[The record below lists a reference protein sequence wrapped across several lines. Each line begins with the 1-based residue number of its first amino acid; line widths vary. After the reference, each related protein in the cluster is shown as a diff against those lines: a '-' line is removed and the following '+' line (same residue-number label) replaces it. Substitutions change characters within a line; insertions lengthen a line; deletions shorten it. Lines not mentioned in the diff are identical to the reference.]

1 MSMREKITEI
11 IANDLH
17 RIPDEKR
24 DSNRRFYYADYKDN
38 LIHPM
43 VEKHFREYNAAD
55 GGEMEAKGDRP
66 AKMASIASSSAMTF
80 NLLGNEKIVMKQG
93 QGFAAGTYDIS
104 YEKQMHTLNIGSNPA
119 NLDAFLANEAAGE
132 AIFCEMKMMEW
143 LGKPGALKAAYLD
156 AKSYF
161 CEDAFKVFSAIA
173 KALRSAEVPNKDGM
187 YPSIFAQYDGWQM
200 FKHTL
205 AIYNATA
212 HKTKEAFNKAR
223 AKNPIKSM
231 EGQFKKITLA
241 NVVFEMDLALIEDE
255 KLRSAYAAAL
265 ECEHEEA
272 ARFIDVM
279 LTTKVDGMG
288 LQELFQKNC
297 GADFDICYRS
307 AADFVAMFEKTEDE
321 RDYLKRYCC

>member
-1 MSMREKITEI
+1 MREKITEI

-119 NLDAFLANEAAGE
+119 NLDAFLANDAAGE
-132 AIFCEMKMMEW
+132 AIFCEMKMLEW
-143 LGKPGALKAAYLD
+143 LGKPGALKAAYL
-156 AKSYF
+156 KESNYF
-161 CEDAFKVFSAIA
+161 CKEAYEVFSAIA
-173 KALRSAEVPNKDGM
+173 KALRSTEAPNKDDA
-187 YPSIFAQYDGWQM
+187 YPSIFTQYDGWQM

-212 HKTKEAFNKAR
+212 HNTKEAFNKAKT
-223 AKNPIKSM
+223 KNPIESM
-231 EGQFKKITLA
+231 VGRFKKITLA
-241 NVVFEMDLALIEDE
+241 NVVLEMDAALISDE
-255 KLRSAYAAAL
+255 KLRVAYSEAV
-265 ECEHEEA
+265 EREHREA
-272 ARFIDVM
+272 AQFIDIM
-279 LTTKVDGMG
+279 LTTKVNSVG
-288 LQELFQKNC
+288 LRELFKANC
-297 GADFDICYRS
+297 GADFDICYKS
-307 AADFVAMFEKTEDE
+307 VADFVAMFEKTADD
-321 RDYLKRYCC
+321 RDYLKRYCCR